1 MDIDLLWSL
10 GGWFLIFPDI
20 CMATLKTPSPTSQI
34 PAKSQLFLVFLSL
47 LFIFLVLVHSAD
59 SSTPSTTITATA
71 TATMDLNPKRT
82 QSSRPSSSTRR
93 EFGAKAHEVPSGPNP
108 ISNR

>member
-20 CMATLKTPSPTSQI
+20 CMATLKTLSPTSQI
-34 PAKSQLFLVFLSL
+34 TAKSHLFLIFLSL

-59 SSTPSTTITATA
+59 SSTPSTTTTA